1 MKTRIRK
8 SHGGKF
14 IVGHRSVHYHQIFS
28 NVLLKRHVA
37 RSGNMHVRNSTKH
50 FLNVKMASYAV
61 PSFSLFD
68 ASIAS
73 VEDTEG
79 KKKKQKHT
87 GVDSIMSDTSAHS
100 GIAREMDSGIPL
112 ELYQNISRLAC
123 INKVRL
129 VKDGRFYSMNMVGGD
144 PSVDKEFPVNQYPM
158 GIYYGWFKVKIWRTS
173 KTKKYN
179 IQSGYVDEK
188 NVLGFLIQKQTAA

>member
-73 VEDTEG
+73 VEDTEHVKENRREEG
-79 KKKKQKHT
+79 QKKEKTEAYWRGQYH
-87 GVDSIMSDTSAHS
+87 
-100 GIAREMDSGIPL
+100 
-112 ELYQNISRLAC
+112 
-123 INKVRL
+123 VRY
-129 VKDGRFYSMNMVGGD
+129 V
-144 PSVDKEFPVNQYPM
+144 
-158 GIYYGWFKVKIWRTS
+158 RTFRYR
-173 KTKKYN
+173 T
-179 IQSGYVDEK
+179 
-188 NVLGFLIQKQTAA
+188 